1 MKSQQTMK
9 DQKMIDIYNEF
20 INSNRTLEEY
30 TGISSDEINN
40 IKENISKSDAFDA
53 FDVSS
58 CMKILTGGYNKLTPD
73 EETKE
78 KYTIILILRF
88 LECIKDNNSNLEIK
102 NAEQFF
108 KSLSKY
114 TFISIGSVISE
125 YCSYHD
131 IPVSYVIN
139 STYGKNTEEIINYLF
154 YNKEESKSN
163 DYLFNDLKPF
173 YDEICIMSKD
183 IYEE

>member
-20 INSNRTLEEY
+20 INSNKTLEEY

-58 CMKILTGGYNKLTPD
+58 CIKILTGGYNKLTPD

-88 LECIKDNNSNLEIK
+88 LDFIKR
-102 NAEQFF
+102 
-108 KSLSKY
+108 
-114 TFISIGSVISE
+114 
-125 YCSYHD
+125 
-131 IPVSYVIN
+131 
-139 STYGKNTEEIINYLF
+139 
-154 YNKEESKSN
+154 
-163 DYLFNDLKPF
+163 LK
-173 YDEICIMSKD
+173 I
-183 IYEE
+183 